1 MKAEKQFVEKL
12 NKAMIEDFVAV
23 NKKRNPIA
31 KNLAKDMKALQYVI
45 GQYSIFPKNIVSFLE
60 FAKNKAKE
68 MNWKNVEE
76 EIIRNMGEELGSKSN
91 GITHYDL
98 LVNGVKE
105 ELGLDISNIQISEST
120 KNFIESMKSILSNK
134 NPYYIMG
141 ATYAL
146 EDSAV
151 PELALVVE
159 WVSHLFI
166 EITGKPIQD
175 KTLKFFFD
183 MHLGVWEP
191 GHEEGL
197 RNTVFEKI
205 SSEEDR
211 DNFEAGFREVL
222 KTMDFWWNG
231 LYNEASQ
238 N

>member
-151 PELALVVE
+151 PES
-159 WVSHLFI
+159 WYF
-166 EITGKPIQD
+166 
-175 KTLKFFFD
+175 
-183 MHLGVWEP
+183 
-191 GHEEGL
+191 
-197 RNTVFEKI
+197 
-205 SSEEDR
+205 
-211 DNFEAGFREVL
+211 
-222 KTMDFWWNG
+222 
-231 LYNEASQ
+231 
-238 N
+238 